1 MLVDLVLG
9 DLAPQAL
16 MPQLISLAPTLLS
29 HHFLLHGAR
38 IEDHII
44 TDILDH
50 IVMPLLR
57 P

>member
-1 MLVDLVLG
+1 
-9 DLAPQAL
+9 

-29 HHFLLHGAR
+29 HHFLLHGGV

-44 TDILDH
+44 NDILDH

>member
-1 MLVDLVLG
+1 MDLVLG